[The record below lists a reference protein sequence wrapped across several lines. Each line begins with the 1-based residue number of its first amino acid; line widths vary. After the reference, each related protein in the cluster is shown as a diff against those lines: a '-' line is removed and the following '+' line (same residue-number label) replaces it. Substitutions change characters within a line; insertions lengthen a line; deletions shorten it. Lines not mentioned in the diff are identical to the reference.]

1 MKKKSLLTKILSFT
15 FFLAQNL
22 VFFKNICKEDLNIC
36 YQSLK
41 NLLFLLNILSK
52 FINNIINMLLTC
64 YLNEI
69 KEFIQKILEFVL
81 KKLKNKYKK
90 RAFDY

>member
-1 MKKKSLLTKILSFT
+1 MKKKIFIDKDIKFYI
-15 FFLAQNL
+15 FLAQNL

-52 FINNIINMLLTC
+52 FINNIINMLLIC
-64 YLNEI
+64 YLNER
-69 KEFIQKILEFVL
+69 KEFILKDSGKSRKIFFL
-81 KKLKNKYKK
+81 KMLKNT
-90 RAFDY
+90 